1 MLLQRD
7 VMVLLLALGV
17 AAALYVVSFRDL
29 MADATPATSASFFV
43 HADGAATVPAAH
55 LASNAPSP
63 L

>member
-29 MADATPATSASFFV
+29 LADATPAAFFV
-43 HADGAATVPAAH
+43 HGTATVPAAYFAARTGAR
-55 LASNAPSP
+55 ASDR
-63 L
+63 

>member
-29 MADATPATSASFFV
+29 LADATPAADASFFV
-43 HADGAATVPAAH
+43 HGTATVPAAH
-55 LASNAPSP
+55 FAAGTES
-63 L
+63 